1 MDRLTKVLLSFF
13 GLGYA
18 PFASGTAGTAGAFLV
33 AWLLLPAGDLWPVT
47 AGAVFVLA
55 CLLTVILGNRAERL
69 AGGKDPGFVVTD
81 EVAGYFVTIA
91 WIPKPEIGYLIA
103 GFFVFRL
110 FDVWKPWLVRK
121 LEAIGGG
128 VGILL
133 DDLMAGIFG
142 LVVLTLLRFATG
154 WSGAL

>member
-18 PFASGTAGTAGAFLV
+18 PFASGSFGTAGAFVL
-33 AWLLLPAGDLWPVT
+33 AWLLPAGDLWPVT
-47 AGAVFVLA
+47 AGVVLMLS
-55 CLLTVILGNRAERL
+55 CLVTMTLGNRAERL

-91 WIPKPEIGYLIA
+91 WIPKPEIGYLLA

-110 FDVWKPWLVRK
+110 FDVWKPWLVRR

-133 DDLMAGIFG
+133 DDLMAGVFG
-142 LVVLTLLRFATG
+142 LAVLTLLRFATG

>member
-13 GLGYA
+13 GLGYM
-18 PFASGTAGTAGAFLV
+18 PVASGTWGTAGAVLLAV
-33 AWLLLPAGDLWPVT
+33 ALPGGSLWPLA
-47 AGAVFVLA
+47 AGAALVVSSI
-55 CLLTVILGNRAERL
+55 LTATLGNRAEKI
-69 AGGKDPGFVVTD
+69 AGKKDPGMVVTD

-91 WIPKPEIGYLIA
+91 WFTKPELGWLLV

-110 FDVWKPWLVRK
+110 FDVWKPWPVRR
-121 LEAIGGG
+121 LERIGGG

-133 DDLMAGIFG
+133 DDLAAGLYG
-142 LVVLTLLRFATG
+142 LALIALLRVLTG

>member
-18 PFASGTAGTAGAFLV
+18 PFAMGTFGTAGAVLV
-33 AWLLLPAGDLWPVT
+33 AWLLPAGDLWPVT

-55 CLLTVILGNRAERL
+55 CLLTAALGKRAERL
-69 AGGKDPGFVVTD
+69 AGGKDPGMVVTD

-91 WIPKPEIGYLIA
+91 WIPKPELGYLLA

-110 FDVWKPWLVRK
+110 FDVWKPWPVRR

-133 DDLMAGIFG
+133 DDLAAGVFG
-142 LVVLTLLRFATG
+142 LVLLTVVRFATG

>member
-18 PFASGTAGTAGAFLV
+18 PFAMGTFGTAGALLL
-33 AWLLLPAGDLWPVT
+33 AWLLPAGNLWPVT
-47 AGAVFVLA
+47 AGAVLVLA
-55 CLLTVILGNRAERL
+55 CLVTVTLGNRAERL

-91 WIPKPEIGYLIA
+91 WIPKPEIGYLLV

-110 FDVWKPWLVRK
+110 FDVWKPWLVRR

-128 VGILL
+128 AGILL
-133 DDLMAGIFG
+133 DDLMAGVFG
-142 LVVLTLLRFATG
+142 LVVLTLLRLATG